1 MRPSLILFLFLSS
14 DTMENGQEIIKEETE
29 DFKIEHHP
37 ETPEDCEVFIKE
49 KIEELDYLSENSD
62 ESNRDVCGAFV
73 REIREE
79 VKEET
84 GSLTEN
90 PVSKTKEEC
99 QVFINEE
106 RQVFINEERQVFI
119 NEERQVFINE
129 ERQEVVISPQRAA
142 LPCSEEDPL
151 VR

>member
-1 MRPSLILFLFLSS
+1 
-14 DTMENGQEIIKEETE
+14 MENGLEIMKEETE
-29 DFKIEHHP
+29 DIKIENHP
-37 ETPEDCEVFIKE
+37 ETSEDCEVFIK
-49 KIEELDYLSENSD
+49 KIQEDTKELDSLSENSD

-79 VKEET
+79 VKEEPE
-84 GSLTEN
+84 SLTEN

-106 RQVFINEERQVFI
+106 RQVVINEERQVFI

-129 ERQEVVISPQRAA
+129 ERQEAVVPSQRAA

>member
-1 MRPSLILFLFLSS
+1 
-14 DTMENGQEIIKEETE
+14 MENGQEIIKEETE
-29 DFKIEHHP
+29 DVKMEHQS
-37 ETPEDCEVFIKE
+37 ETAEDCKVFIKE
-49 KIEELDYLSENSD
+49 KIEEGKNELNSLSENLD
-62 ESNRDVCGAFV
+62 ESNRDNSEALV

-79 VKEET
+79 VKEEPQF
-84 GSLTEN
+84 LAEN

-119 NEERQVFINE
+119 NEEC
-129 ERQEVVISPQRAA
+129 QEAVVPSQRVA
-142 LPCSEEDPL
+142 LPCSEEEDPL

>member
-1 MRPSLILFLFLSS
+1 
-14 DTMENGQEIIKEETE
+14 MENGQEIIKEETE
-29 DFKIEHHP
+29 DVKMEHHP

-49 KIEELDYLSENSD
+49 KIEEDTNELDSLSENSD

-73 REIREE
+73 RKIREE
-79 VKEET
+79 VKEEPE
-84 GSLTEN
+84 SLTEN
-90 PVSKTKEEC
+90 PVS

-106 RQVFINEERQVFI
+106 RQVFINEEHQVFI

-129 ERQEVVISPQRAA
+129 KCQEAVVPSQRAA